1 MNSKRIILG
10 FLAVAGLRAKLASLT
25 TPMAV
30 AVLLLGSTAAHAQAN
45 SHQCGVWMEQY
56 SVAPYRSF
64 GSAPAW
70 VQEIWN
76 DSDCNHK
83 VCRYM
88 KYTYGVIP
96 YHSWGSLPAD
106 LQMVWD
112 TPEVDCN
119 HHQ

>member
-1 MNSKRIILG
+1 M
-10 FLAVAGLRAKLASLT
+10 
-25 TPMAV
+25 PMAV

-45 SHQCGVWMEQY
+45 AHQCGVWMERY
-56 SVAPYRSF
+56 SVAPYRSW
-64 GSAPAW
+64 GSAPAR
-70 VQEIWN
+70 VREIWT

-88 KYTYGVIP
+88 KYKYGVIA
-96 YHSWGSLPAD
+96 YQTYGSLPVD
-106 LQMVWD
+106 LQAVWA